1 MKNSNIILA
10 NQKEINTTNVLSG
23 YSAGKFRFVVKCRAG
38 FLTVYDAQDFEN
50 ERYFKYPETLV
61 ADYKKN
67 SLQTVQFQP
76 EGSNFWL
83 TVFARQGK
91 KIPVI
96 DEVILANLTVGTINQ
111 CWIGTALYSQSQYQL
126 VGAKTWADKA
136 FVMNEKI
143 IA

>member
-10 NQKEINTTNVLSG
+10 NKKDINVTNVLEG
-23 YSAGKFRFVVKCRAG
+23 YNSGKFRFVVKCRAG
-38 FLTVYDAQDFEN
+38 FLTVYDARDFEN

-67 SLQTVQFQP
+67 SLMTVQFQP
-76 EGSNFWL
+76 EGTEFWL

-96 DEVILANLTVGTINQ
+96 DETILANLTVGTINS
-111 CWIGTALYSQSQYQL
+111 CWLNTALYSQSQYQL
-126 VGAKTWADKA
+126 VEAKTWADKA